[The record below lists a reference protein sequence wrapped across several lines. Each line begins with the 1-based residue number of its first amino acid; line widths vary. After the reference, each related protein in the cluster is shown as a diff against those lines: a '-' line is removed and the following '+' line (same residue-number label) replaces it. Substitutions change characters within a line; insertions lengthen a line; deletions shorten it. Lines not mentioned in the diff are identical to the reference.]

1 MQSQGPC
8 APRQSRALAWTG
20 RRRQRLNCSVAPL
33 GAAGRIPLSIYTIY
47 LSILVTPVVWAELL
61 GCPYGASSWSGWINE
76 EFRVFSMYDITKFI
90 EVHLTRN
97 GRHESSSGPTKSQIA
112 TSDNRQH
119 VGP

>member
-1 MQSQGPC
+1 VDGP
-8 APRQSRALAWTG
+8 ATAAVEL
-20 RRRQRLNCSVAPL
+20 L
-33 GAAGRIPLSIYTIY
+33 GCPSGSGWANSSIYTIY

-97 GRHESSSGPTKSQIA
+97 GRHESSSGPTKSRSA